1 MSPLPVV
8 ETKALGK
15 RYGSL
20 WALRDCS
27 LEIPAGSVVAL
38 VGPNGAG
45 KTTLLHMLIG
55 LVKPSAGEA
64 RVLGGRRASSRSSCF
79 PVSVSWHRII
89 RSTAGS
95 GSPRCSS
102 WAGS

>member
-1 MSPLPVV
+1 MTPGPVV
-8 ETKALGK
+8 ETTALGK

-27 LEIPAGSVVAL
+27 LAIPAGSVAAL

-55 LVKPSAGEA
+55 LTEPSTGEA
-64 RVLGGRRASSRSSCF
+64 RVLGWSAREHPHSC
-79 PVSVSWHRII
+79 SHAWGSWHRII
-89 RSTAGS
+89 LSTRGS
-95 GSPRCSS
+95 GSPRC
-102 WAGS
+102 